1 MPLFS
6 RSPKAGGEGG
16 APATGDGEASDTR
29 HTIGALL
36 RQTRQSYGGELDRIA
51 TTLRIRPSYLEAIEE
66 CRYSRLPG
74 PVYALGFIRA
84 YAIHLGLDGDE
95 AVRRFKQEIA
105 GSEGPRDLT
114 FPLPLSERSIPGGS
128 MLLAAFILAICGYG
142 LWYYVSS
149 GERARPERV
158 SEVPADLVPPPPRVE
173 TPPVAELAPPPL
185 PAVTVNEPPA
195 SLTPANQATA
205 PVVAAPVLTPP
216 PPAKPVQAPAPAA
229 TPAAPPTPADAR
241 TFGVPADQ
249 PSRIAIRAKAE
260 SWVQVRD
267 STHVVADRTMR
278 VGDFLRLPDA
288 PGLVLETGNASG
300 LEIVIDGKAQP
311 ALSGRIRRGIALQ
324 AGPAGNNAARGQ

>member
-173 TPPVAELAPPPL
+173 TPP
-185 PAVTVNEPPA
+185 
-195 SLTPANQATA
+195 
-205 PVVAAPVLTPP
+205 
-216 PPAKPVQAPAPAA
+216 PAKPVQAPAPAA